1 MKEKRRLGRT
11 SEGDGNASGKK
22 NVGGENKK
30 GEGGGNKEEK
40 IRRTGR
46 SKRKREESEAQT
58 TTMMTTPGV
67 DKAKEWESGTRK
79 GGIRVGKGA
88 KRLPDGTPREAVEV
102 LIRNVGDHLPGTRA
116 LLLLR
121 HSVSPPSSGVSL
133 PPSPLLVYLFLLF
146 SSPLAFPLSCFP
158 ISPLPSQ
165 SLRIF
170 LLSFFIFLFKSYLL
184 VFRRINSI

>member
-1 MKEKRRLGRT
+1 MGRT
-11 SEGDGNASGKK
+11 SEEDGNASGRK
-22 NVGGENKK
+22 NVVGEKKK
-30 GEGGGNKEEK
+30 GGRGGNKEEK

-67 DKAKEWESGTRK
+67 DKAKEWESETRR
-79 GGIRVGKGA
+79 GVIRVGKGA

-133 PPSPLLVYLFLLF
+133 PLLPLPLFSFTSSSFPRPSLFPYLVFPFLLF
-146 SSPLAFPLSCFP
+146 RLNPFAFFCSS
-158 ISPLPSQ
+158 
-165 SLRIF
+165 F
-170 LLSFFIFLFKSYLL
+170 LIFLFKSYLL